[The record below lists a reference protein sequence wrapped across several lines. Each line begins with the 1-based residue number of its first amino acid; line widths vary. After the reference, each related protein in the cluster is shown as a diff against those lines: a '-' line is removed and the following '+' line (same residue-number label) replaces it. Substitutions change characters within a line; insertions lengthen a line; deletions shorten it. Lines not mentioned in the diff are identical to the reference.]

1 MIQRMALDVKGL
13 ARKCVSV
20 FMTLFLLIVMLLDI
34 GAELNT
40 LAHAIDDI
48 GIAVLSFLMLLY
60 IAIVRKDTSLRS
72 FATQRIAI
80 VIFILLMITFQIYG
94 IFAELGTGDF
104 GDEIPVII
112 GLILML
118 LNDFV

>member
-40 LAHAIDDI
+40 PAHAIDDI

-112 GLILML
+112 GLILVL